1 MLILIVNHLPML
13 FLFQNLQLCTRSS
26 FSKNIILAVY
36 YLYFFH
42 LNTATKT
49 TSIVLVLP
57 FFSAPFYSKTPY
69 NSYLYSATPNFLSFS
84 LRPTT
89 VCQTH
94 TIAQQFIWQSRSLC
108 LFRCL
113 FYFLYFPWKQKK
125 TLIHL
130 LSHTYFL
137 SLHYL
142 SFCSPRSLHVG
153 ISHGSNSAVF
163 FFSLFSFNLFY
174 SHSALWL

>member
-1 MLILIVNHLPML
+1 MHQIP
-13 FLFQNLQLCTRSS
+13 S
-26 FSKNIILAVY
+26 FSKNIVLAVC

-49 TSIVLVLP
+49 TSIVPVLP
-57 FFSAPFYSKTPY
+57 FFFSAPFYSKTH
-69 NSYLYSATPNFLSFS
+69 NSYSCSATPNFLLFS

-89 VCQTH
+89 MCQTH
-94 TIAQQFIWQSRSLC
+94 TIAQQVIWQSTSLC

-113 FYFLYFPWKQKK
+113 FYFLDLQWKQKK
-125 TLIHL
+125 TLIHF

-137 SLHYL
+137 GLHYL
-142 SFCSPRSLHVG
+142 SFSSPRSLHVG
-153 ISHGSNSAVF
+153 ISHGSDSSDF

-174 SHSALWL
+174 FHSALWL